1 MRTSWQWSCKTLWSW
16 QAIGAVV
23 VLLVPLLAHAQFYQW
38 VAVTLPAATGASCG
52 NGTPYRFFV
61 NRALFTRD
69 LAIVYEGGG
78 ACWDQ
83 AACEGRGRLSA
94 SNPNGIAADYLQQ
107 ANSAAGGLV
116 TPFSS
121 RLNPFQSVRTQ
132 SWNQVYL
139 PYCTGD
145 VHTGSQV
152 RVYDDVNPAAPRVQY
167 HRGQANVRAAMQWLR
182 ANLGRPSQLLLTG
195 FSAGGVGSTATY
207 LIARD
212 TLAPTGRTSLLAD
225 SGPLFP
231 APRSGTPTQY
241 PSLLLHNRIRDAW
254 GLDTPGGMITR
265 YAGLPG
271 FDTNNLGSIAGALAL
286 RYPQDRFGY
295 MVFGADGN
303 FSAFSYEKF
312 YPEIA
317 NAPNDTTR
325 RALIQ
330 QRWDRDIAQWTPQLA
345 GFTNVAY
352 HVPWFRPFNDSH
364 CLTVIDFSG
373 TGIEEAGIASLSPFI
388 DNTLDR
394 GPPLRTVET
403 DRISDY
409 FRPASPALTLLAIVL
424 ALFGG

>member
-1 MRTSWQWSCKTLWSW
+1 MRTPLFPWRRAACL
-16 QAIGAVV
+16 A
-23 VLLVPLLAHAQFYQW
+23 LLLLAPLVAHAQFYQW
-38 VAVTLPAATGASCG
+38 VTVTLPASTGAACG

-69 LAIVYEGGG
+69 LSIVYEGGG

-94 SNPNGIAADYLQQ
+94 SNPNGIPADYLSQL
-107 ANSAAGGLV
+107 NSAAGGLV

-121 RLNPFQSVRTQ
+121 RLNPFQGSRTQ

-145 VHTGSQV
+145 VHTGSALA
-152 RVYDDVNPAAPRVQY
+152 VYDDANPAAPRVQY
-167 HRGQANVRAAMQWLR
+167 HRGQANVRAAAQWLR
-182 ANLGRPSQLLLTG
+182 SNLGRPGQLLLTG

-207 LIARD
+207 PIMRD

-231 APRSGTPTQY
+231 APRSGTPEQY
-241 PSLLLHNRIRDAW
+241 PSLPLHNRIRQAW
-254 GLDTPGGMITR
+254 GLDSADGMVTR
-265 YAGLPG
+265 FAGLPG
-271 FDTNNLGSIAGALAL
+271 FDSNNLGSIQGALAL

-312 YPEIA
+312 YPEISG
-317 NAPNDTTR
+317 APDDNTR

-330 QRWDRDIAQWTPQLA
+330 QRWDRDIAQWVSGMA
-345 GFTNVAY
+345 SFNNVAY

-364 CLTVIDFSG
+364 CLTIIDFSG
-373 TGIEEAGIASLSPFI
+373 TGIEEVRIKDVGVFA
-388 DNTLDR
+388 DNTFDR
-394 GPPLRTVET
+394 GPPMRHVET

-409 FRPASPALTLLAIVL
+409 FRPVSAALSLLAIVL
-424 ALFGG
+424 GLFGG